1 MAAFNL
7 YRRDVP
13 HNKEKILMITL
24 CVTVYGVATTH
35 WALNAKWL
43 SSAPS
48 DIDDTLLCCVPGAR
62 GDYSSSQPA
71 ELIGP
76 IQSSFSKHSQLMML
90 LLAVNVSPK
99 SHSC

>member
-1 MAAFNL
+1 
-7 YRRDVP
+7 
-13 HNKEKILMITL
+13 MIAL
-24 CVTVYGVATTH
+24 SVTVYGVATTH

-48 DIDDTLLCCVPGAR
+48 DADDTLLGCVPGAR
-62 GDYSSSQPA
+62 GDYTSSQLG

-76 IQSSFSKHSQLMML
+76 TQSPISKQSQLMML